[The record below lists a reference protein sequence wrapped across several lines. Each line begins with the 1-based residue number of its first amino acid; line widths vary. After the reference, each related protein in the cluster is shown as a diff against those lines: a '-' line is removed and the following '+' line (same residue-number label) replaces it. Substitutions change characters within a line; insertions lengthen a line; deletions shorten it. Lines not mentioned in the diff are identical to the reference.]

1 MVPVGS
7 PTGWCLPSPC
17 VQWGKTTCPSAF
29 FLPTTSTNGTT
40 WISTNTGL
48 CVCCICACMWVC
60 WCLGVDV
67 PSPHFHFE
75 IRIKIRTGYKAR
87 IWICAHVHGCLL
99 SINKTGSCMYCI
111 LLPILNVLL
120 PPQVGVFPPHV
131 SSGAVPPVSQHSS
144 LQPVAPQVCMCVAHL
159 CVGVGGGDGC
169 VYVRVYLNKTNI
181 ISLSSQWSL

>member
-17 VQWGKTTCPSAF
+17 VQWGKATCPSAV

-48 CVCCICACMWVC
+48 CVCCICAWYGCGC
-60 WCLGVDV
+60 SLV

-75 IRIKIRTGYKAR
+75 ISIKIWTRHKAR
-87 IWICAHVHGCLL
+87 IWICAYCVWALV
-99 SINKTGSCMYCI
+99 SVDKTGSCMYCT
-111 LLPILNVLL
+111 LLPMLNVLV

-131 SSGAVPPVSQHSS
+131 SSGARPPVPQHST
-144 LQPVAPQVCMCVAHL
+144 LQPVVPQVCMCVAHV
-159 CVGVGGGDGC
+159 CRCGRWGWVCACEGIFEQVKYC
-169 VYVRVYLNKTNI
+169 